1 MDYFARTDWG
11 MTLSTT
17 RDAYILMVLARI
29 EMLITDEKV
38 LKLLGC
44 IRNAIEDYPTCHE
57 CEGTPKEPT

>member
-1 MDYFARTDWG
+1 MGDK
-11 MTLSTT
+11 